1 MKGTGMPIELYYSQ
15 HDTGQ
20 CKVDDGGSV
29 HDEEAD
35 GEECSENVG
44 VSEYLQGRGKRGY
57 RE

>member
-1 MKGTGMPIELYYSQ
+1 MPIELYYSQ